1 MMTKTELDS
10 NLIAIS
16 SGEII
21 VHNFDGISHE
31 YLSTTTESLTMGVG
45 LPANSCIDA
54 PLDVKDNMVACRTKD
69 LLSWEYISDH
79 RGETVQ
85 DIKTGESLIITE
97 LGDYPENTTP
107 KIPLSQYDEWN
118 GENWVMNLVKK
129 HEADIA
135 SAEKHR
141 QSLLDNIEKTTS
153 DWRIELLLGDISD
166 NDKSQ
171 LSAWMAYKS
180 AVKAVDVSTA
190 PDVNWPVLPVV
201 LAM

>member
-1 MMTKTELDS
+1 MLKAQLDKDFV
-10 NLIAIS
+10 AINA
-16 SGEII
+16 GEIS
-21 VHNFDGISHE
+21 VCNYDGVSRE
-31 YLSTTTESLTMGVG
+31 YLSTITEILAKGVG

-54 PLDVKDNMVACRTKD
+54 PLEKKEGMVVCRTKD
-69 LLSWEYISDH
+69 LSAWEYINDH
-79 RGETVQ
+79 RGETVH

-107 KIPLSQYDEWN
+107 KIPLSQYDEWD
-118 GENWVMNLVKK
+118 GEDWVMNLVKR

-166 NDKSQ
+166 NDKSK
-171 LSAWMAYKS
+171 LSAWMVYKS
-180 AVKAVDVSTA
+180 AVKAVDMSTA

>member
-1 MMTKTELDS
+1 MKKSELDG
-10 NLIAIS
+10 NLLAIN

-21 VHNFDGISHE
+21 IYNFDSISLE
-31 YLSTTTESLTMGVG
+31 YLSTTIETMTVGVG
-45 LPANSCIDA
+45 LPANSCMDA
-54 PLDVKDNMVACRTKD
+54 PLDAKDGMVACRTKD

-79 RGETVQ
+79 RGETVYN
-85 DIKTGESLIITE
+85 IGTGKSLIIEE

-107 KIPLSQYDEWN
+107 KIPLSQYDEWD
-118 GENWVMNLVKK
+118 GGNWVVNLVKK
-129 HEADIA
+129 HKADMA

-141 QSLLDNIEKTTS
+141 QSLLDDVEKTIS
-153 DWRIELLLGDISD
+153 NWRIELLLGDISD

-201 LAM
+201 PAM

>member
-1 MMTKTELDS
+1 MLKAQLDKDFV
-10 NLIAIS
+10 AINA
-16 SGEII
+16 GEIS
-21 VHNFDGISHE
+21 VCNYDGVSRE
-31 YLSTTTESLTMGVG
+31 YLSTITEILAKGVG

-54 PLDVKDNMVACRTKD
+54 PLEKKEGMVVCRTKD
-69 LLSWEYISDH
+69 LSAWEYINDH
-79 RGETVQ
+79 RGETVH

-107 KIPLSQYDEWN
+107 KIPLSQYDEWD
-118 GENWVMNLVKK
+118 GEDWVMNLVKR

-166 NDKSQ
+166 NDKSK

-180 AVKAVDVSTA
+180 AVKAVDMSTA